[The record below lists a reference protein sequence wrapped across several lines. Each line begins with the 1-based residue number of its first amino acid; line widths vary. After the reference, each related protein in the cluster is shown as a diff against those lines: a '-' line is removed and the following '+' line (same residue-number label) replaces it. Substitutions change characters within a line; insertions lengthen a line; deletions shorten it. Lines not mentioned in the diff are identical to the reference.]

1 MIQVCLRHGKRKQG
15 IKGPRQKKFKPK
27 DEVTKTG
34 CSGLR
39 FWMFQFFKIDRVRVG
54 FEI

>member
-1 MIQVCLRHGKRKQG
+1 MIQVCLRHEKGKQG
-15 IKGPRQKKFKPK
+15 IKGPRQMKFKPE

-34 CSGLR
+34 CFGFSR
-39 FWMFQFFKIDRVRVG
+39 IHRVRVG